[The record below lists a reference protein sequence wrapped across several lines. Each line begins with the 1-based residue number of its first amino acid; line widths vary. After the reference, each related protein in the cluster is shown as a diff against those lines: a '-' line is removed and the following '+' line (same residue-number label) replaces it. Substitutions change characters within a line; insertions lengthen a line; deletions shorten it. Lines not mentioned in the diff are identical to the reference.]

1 MISLNDFVILAK
13 KGGVIDDSTNK
24 PMEFGTV
31 LGFCCIGNYVI
42 GVLLN
47 DKNYVINE
55 AYVGEDKLVHYSE
68 WYASGVVTKEKMN
81 TSKGIAEF
89 NSKIPV
95 KCRKIKNVMLLNGEL
110 IGLTKE
116 VF

>member
-1 MISLNDFVILAK
+1 MISLFDFVTSAK
-13 KGGVIDDSTNK
+13 KHGIINDRTDK

-68 WYASGVVTKEKMN
+68 WYASGVVAKEKMD
-81 TSKGIAEF
+81 TPKGIAEF

-95 KCRKIKNVMLLNGEL
+95 KCRKIKSVMLLNGEL
-110 IGLTKE
+110 INSKE